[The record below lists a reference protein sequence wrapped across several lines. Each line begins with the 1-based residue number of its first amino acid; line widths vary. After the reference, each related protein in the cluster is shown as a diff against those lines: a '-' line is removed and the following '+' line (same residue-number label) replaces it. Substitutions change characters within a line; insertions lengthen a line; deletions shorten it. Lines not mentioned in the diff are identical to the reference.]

1 MENLEALQKRQQGIL
16 ESMQYITDGDSSD
29 YAGYSKDLMNVNSA
43 IKVEKDYEIQKRKL
57 DIEEVKA
64 KTEQLKAENDIK
76 HAQMESKNTKLG
88 YIVTLVKCGVTA
100 TVTLVGYWL
109 ISDTEKLGAVTSKI
123 LSRIPHA
130 KFD

>member
-1 MENLEALQKRQQGIL
+1 MENLEALQKRQHGIL
-16 ESMQYITDGDSSD
+16 ESMKYITDGDSSD

-76 HAQMESKNTKLG
+76 RAQMESKNTKLG

>member
-43 IKVEKDYEIQKRKL
+43 IKVDYEIQKRKL

-76 HAQMESKNTKLG
+76 RAQMESKNTKLG

-100 TVTLVGYWL
+100 TVTFVGYWL
-109 ISDTEKLGAVTSKI
+109 ISDTEKLGAVTS
-123 LSRIPHA
+123 RIVNFIP
-130 KFD
+130 KFKND

>member
-43 IKVEKDYEIQKRKL
+43 IKVEKDYEIQMRKL
-57 DIEEVKA
+57 DIEEAKA

-76 HAQMESKNTKLG
+76 RAQMENKTTKLG
-88 YIVTLVKCGVTA
+88 YVVTLIKCGITGFI
-100 TVTLVGYWL
+100 TWEGYKR
-109 ISDTEKLGAVTSKI
+109 ITKTEEFGAVTSKI
-123 LSRIPHA
+123 TNFIP
-130 KFD
+130 KFRND

>member
-1 MENLEALQKRQQGIL
+1 MENLEALEKRQQGIL
-16 ESMQYITDGDSSD
+16 ESMQYITDGDSGD
-29 YAGYSKDLMNVNSA
+29 YVGYSKDLMNVNSA
-43 IKVEKDYEIQKRKL
+43 IKVEKDYEIQMRKL
-57 DIEEVKA
+57 DIEEAKA

-76 HAQMESKNTKLG
+76 IAQMEAKTAKHGN
-88 YIVTLVKCGVTA
+88 IVTLVKCGVTA
-100 TVTLVGYWL
+100 AVTFIGYWL

>member
-64 KTEQLKAENDIK
+64 KTEQLKAEN
-76 HAQMESKNTKLG
+76 QMAWVGRMNNIRSRATEVVNTDFI
-88 YIVTLVKCGVTA
+88 YT
-100 TVTLVGYWL
+100 
-109 ISDTEKLGAVTSKI
+109 
-123 LSRIPHA
+123 
-130 KFD
+130 

>member
-1 MENLEALQKRQQGIL
+1 MENLEALEKRQQGIL

-64 KTEQLKAENDIK
+64 KTEQLKVENDVKI
-76 HAQMESKNTKLG
+76 AQMEAKTAKHGN
-88 YIVTLVKCGVTA
+88 IVTMIKCGVA
-100 TVTLVGYWL
+100 AVTTIVGYIL
-109 ISDTEKLGAVTSKI
+109 ITDTEKLGAVTSKV
-123 LSRIPHA
+123 LSIIQKP
-130 KFD
+130 KID

>member
-76 HAQMESKNTKLG
+76 RAQMESKNTKLG
-88 YIVTLVKCGVTA
+88 YVVTLVKCF
-100 TVTLVGYWL
+100 VGGFLTYHGYKL
-109 ISDTEKLGAVTSKI
+109 ITKTEEFGAVTSKI
-123 LSRIPHA
+123 VNFMP
-130 KFD
+130 KFRND